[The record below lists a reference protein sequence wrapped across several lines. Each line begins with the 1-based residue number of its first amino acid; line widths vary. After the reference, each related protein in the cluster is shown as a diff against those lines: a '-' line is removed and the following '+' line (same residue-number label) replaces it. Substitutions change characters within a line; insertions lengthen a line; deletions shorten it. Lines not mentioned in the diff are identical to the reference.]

1 MPKPCCAAPPRP
13 DAVTRN
19 RFATGAVL
27 IGALAAPAAPAAAQ
41 TPDCG
46 SSLNGPS
53 RQVVEA
59 EGQRIVFATR
69 PWPVT
74 VGRPFA
80 LDLSVCT
87 PMSTAPGSAPPRL
100 LRLDADMPA
109 HRHGMNYRPGV
120 TPLGGGRYRA
130 EGLLFHMPGS
140 WRLRFELDAGAG
152 AAPHQLSKALT
163 IE

>member
-1 MPKPCCAAPPRP
+1 M
-13 DAVTRN
+13 
-19 RFATGAVL
+19 
-27 IGALAAPAAPAAAQ
+27 LAQAE
-41 TPDCG
+41 DCG
-46 SSLNGPS
+46 SRLSAAS

-59 EGQRIVFATR
+59 DGLRLVFAVR

-74 VGRPFA
+74 VGAPFA
-80 LDLSVCT
+80 LDIAVCA
-87 PMSTAPGSAPPRL
+87 PMGALPGAAPPQL

-109 HRHGMNYRPGV
+109 HRHGMNYRPGL

-152 AAPHQLSKALT
+152 LAPHLLSKALA